1 MNINA
6 LDNSSNTINISY
18 CRFTPISY
26 KIHRSRNY
34 SKQFTVSGSACLFDK
49 GLDYVNVTVESCFPT
64 DDHTV
69 IPALENAVS
78 ASEKFSFII
87 NGMMFENMILAE
99 FSAGNDKNNAICSL
113 TMNFISAS
121 SIKENN
127 NADDE

>member
-6 LDNSSNTINISY
+6 LDNFMNVISISA

-26 KIHRSRNY
+26 KICRSRNY

-49 GLDYVNVTVESCFPT
+49 GLDYVRVTVESCFPT
-64 DDHTV
+64 DDFTV

-78 ASEKFSFII
+78 GSEKLSFCI
-87 NGMMFENMILAE
+87 NGMMFENMILSE
-99 FSAGNDKNNAICSL
+99 FSAHNDKNNAVCSL

-121 SIKENN
+121 FIKEND